1 MRKKSAGLLSLVVAA
16 GLGTTLGMPATTA
29 SAVPQV
35 SKVSGD
41 ASQPDQAQSD
51 ALPNPADEKKRALRE
66 QAITNLLNGKGT
78 VQQRGASKVM
88 KVGTTRTAAAR
99 NGSKS
104 KPATSEDQYVELG
117 REKTDKIFVI
127 LADFGNER
135 ATDVNP
141 AYKDQDTDP
150 ATPGPTTFEGP
161 LNNKIPAPDR
171 SRDNST
177 VWQANYDR
185 AHFQDLYFGQ
195 GDAAGSGG
203 KVESVKQYFERQS
216 SGRYSVDGYVSD
228 WVKVKYN
235 EARYGRS
242 NGFPCA
248 GNVCSNTWALVRDGI
263 NAWVQTQK
271 DAHKSNADIKA
282 MLSSYDQWDRN
293 DFDHDGNFN
302 EPDGYVDHFQIVH
315 AGGDQ
320 ADGDPIQGED
330 AIWSHRWKAYQNT
343 GEGPTG
349 NKDGG
354 TQIGNTGLWVADYT
368 VQPEN
373 GGVSVFAHEY
383 THDLGLPDLYDTSGP
398 SSANENGVN
407 YWSLMAQS
415 REAAPNDQGIGTRAS
430 DLGAW
435 DKLQLGWLDY
445 QIVNPRTAGDKVAL
459 GPHEYNSAKAQAV
472 VVNLPKKQVTT
483 ALSDPY
489 AGTKSWWSGSD
500 NNYDAT
506 MARQVA
512 LPAGTSTLSFQA
524 KWNIEDCGPN
534 ATDACDYAYVE
545 VDDGS
550 GWKAIPGNI
559 TKTVEANGIDGTQTT
574 WTPATFD
581 LTAYAGKTVGVRL
594 RYKTDPAAA
603 GNGGT
608 QVPGLFADD
617 IKVTN
622 GASTLFT
629 SGAEASPEGW
639 TLAGFSAVGA
649 SVTTPYDN
657 YLIAS
662 NRVYTSFDK
671 YLQSGPY
678 NFGFGSKPDFV
689 EHFPYQNGLL
699 VSYWDTSQGDNNAS
713 QHPGEGLILP
723 VDANPAPIA
732 KLGGGIWRP
741 RVAGYDSPFGLEK
754 SDSFTLHLGDAKD
767 TASYIR
773 GQAAVPVFHDD
784 ESYWDSRQ
792 PTASVRV
799 PNNGVNIA
807 VLNQQGTS
815 MDINVSKRN

>member
-1 MRKKSAGLLSLVVAA
+1 M
-16 GLGTTLGMPATTA
+16 
-29 SAVPQV
+29 
-35 SKVSGD
+35 
-41 ASQPDQAQSD
+41 AQSD
-51 ALPNPADEKKRALRE
+51 DLPNPAEEKKRALRE
-66 QAITNLLNGKGT
+66 QALTEVLNGKAT
-78 VQQRGASKVM
+78 PQKRGASTVV
-88 KVGTTRTAAAR
+88 KVGTTKTAAST
-99 NGSKS
+99 NGSKT
-104 KPATSEDQYVELG
+104 KPGKSEDQYVELS
-117 REKTDKIFVI
+117 RQKTDKIFVI
-127 LADFGNER
+127 LADFGNKR
-135 ATDVNP
+135 GTDIDPRYGDV
-141 AYKDQDTDP
+141 DTDKN
-150 ATPGPTTFEGP
+150 TPGPTTFEGP

-171 SRDNST
+171 TLDNST
-177 VWQANYDR
+177 VWEPNYDR
-185 AHFQDLYFGQ
+185 QHFQDLYFGQ

-203 KVESVKQYFERQS
+203 ATESVKQYFERQS

-228 WVKVKYN
+228 WVTVPYN

-248 GNVCSNTWALVRDGI
+248 SNVCSNTWNLVKDGI
-263 NAWVQTQK
+263 DTWVAQQK
-271 DAHKSNADIKA
+271 AAGRTDADIKA
-282 MLSSYDQWDRN
+282 TLASYDQWDRN

-302 EPDGYVDHFQIVH
+302 EPDGYLDHFQIVH

-330 AIWSHRWKAYQNT
+330 AVWSHRWKAFQNT

-354 TQIGNTGLWVADYT
+354 VQIGSTGLWVADYT
-368 VQPEN
+368 IQPEN
-373 GGVSVFAHEY
+373 GGMSVFAHEY
-383 THDLGLPDLYDTSGP
+383 THDLGLPDLYDTAGP

-445 QIVNPRTAGDKVAL
+445 EIVNPRTAGDKIAL
-459 GPHEYNSAKAQAV
+459 GPHEYNSAKAQAA
-472 VVNLPKKQVTT
+472 VVNIPKKKVVTQ
-483 ALSDPY
+483 LSAPY
-489 AGTKSWWSGSD
+489 AGTKSWWSGTA

-506 MARQVA
+506 MTREVTLA
-512 LPAGTSTLSFQA
+512 AGTSTLSFQA

-545 VDDGS
+545 VNDGS
-550 GWKAIPGNI
+550 GFKAIPGNI
-559 TKTVEANGIDGTQTT
+559 TKPVEGNGIDGTQAT

-581 LTAYAGKTVGVRL
+581 LSSYAGQTIQVRL

-603 GNGGT
+603 GNGGAQT
-608 QVPGLFADD
+608 PGLFADD
-617 IKVTN
+617 IAVTSG
-622 GASTLFT
+622 GAPLFT
-629 SGAEASPEGW
+629 SGAESSPEGW
-639 TLAGFSAVGA
+639 TLAGFSSVGE
-649 SVTTPYDN
+649 SVSTSYDN

-662 NRVYTSFDK
+662 NRAYVSYDK

-699 VSYWDTSQGDNNAS
+699 VSYWDTSQSNNNAS

-741 RVAGYDSPFGLEK
+741 RVGGYDSPFGLEK

-767 TASYIR
+767 TASYVR
-773 GQAAVPVFHDD
+773 GQAAVPLFHDD

-792 PTASVRV
+792 PTASVKV
-799 PNNGVNIA
+799 PNNGVDIE
-807 VLNQQGTS
+807 VLTQQGTS
-815 MDINVSKRN
+815 MDIRVSKRG